1 MLIRNFGREAGD
13 GGLRDDAA
21 GDAGAAI
28 AFRRLVEAPVP
39 PASAVPSPPARPAAV
54 RPIID
59 GPRRIIPPISPAGPA
74 ATPPP
79 RPVLRPIIGGPRRI
93 VSPAPSAGPAAATS
107 YQSRLDG
114 ALAALNQR
122 FGVDYG
128 AKDCLQV
135 EDDQTHKVNAL
146 LDLLAQQ
153 GSIAP
158 DEQRWLGQSYRD
170 FQQTIEHQHS
180 RTGYAH
186 LAIAPPSGAGVAGF
200 ALAGGQG
207 FRPIDLTPRVPSPT
221 MNASGNP
228 WVDAALQSAVR
239 QWIAEP
245 AGQRGPV
252 DTYAWSQ
259 GLEGDKYLVHVAA
272 EGTYSLLHFDG
283 SDSQEAAAADRADTS
298 RGTLERERASGRTG
312 PLHDGFSIGQQQ
324 YLVTLHADGR
334 FDFVPSSNGDVAR
347 AVSDAVDALTAQ
359 MQATPAAAR
368 HDLSQRIAGD
378 KGTQYLVTVHPDG
391 RVTETETQQKKHGGG
406 FFGFLGSILPIID
419 IASFFIPVLAPVA
432 GVLNAISGA
441 QQLSQ
446 GNILGGIAGLTGSAA
461 GLLKG
466 ATAAAGMLGDISK
479 ASGELSSAIHA
490 VQSGSV
496 AGLLESAGAI
506 AGDATSLAK
515 NAAGTRIAGGLVGI
529 VGAANTL
536 AGPGQGL
543 GGFLNGAAALAN
555 AGASAERLAGAKD
568 KTNSDPGRGFAETA
582 DVLNAGANLLVG
594 LGGGATI
601 AASNGDAAPQLNEAQ
616 KQELARL
623 NQALGYAKLCDLNY
637 HDVSKAT
644 LSGFGYHE
652 LPPETWA
659 SSGSK
664 VGALV
669 HPGADALTD
678 GSSGF
683 VARVFQDDAGKVVVA
698 FRGTESTKDFGADGR
713 LFVGWNSAQLK
724 ETVDVALAAK
734 ALFGAGVT
742 FIGDSKGGGQA
753 AIAAL
758 ATESKAVT
766 FNAAPVNDVELSHVN
781 DALGKVV
788 LTPFATGPGA
798 AGPKAAQLVT
808 DYEVNGQVLQW
819 IDNLSL
825 ATPLG
830 QQPLGTRID
839 LPAGP
844 KSHDPIARHK
854 MAGVIEAL
862 NDRMNAVLHPPAPL
876 HPQPRPGP
884 APHLPGTPDY
894 STISSDFDPANDGWH
909 EVSTAAPPPGR

>member
-39 PASAVPSPPARPAAV
+39 PASAVPSSPAKPAAV

-107 YQSRLDG
+107 YQSRLDR

-128 AKDCLQV
+128 AKNCLQV

-153 GSIAP
+153 GSITP

-170 FQQTIEHQHS
+170 FQQTIEHQRS

-186 LAIAPPSGAGVAGF
+186 LAIALPSGAGAAGF

-207 FRPIDLTPRVPSPT
+207 FQPIDLTPRVPSPT

-259 GLEGDKYLVHVAA
+259 GLDGDKYLVHVAA
-272 EGTYSLLHFDG
+272 DGTYSLLHFDG
-283 SDSQEAAAADRADTS
+283 SDNQEAAAADRADTS
-298 RGTLERERASGRTG
+298 LGTLERERASGRTG

-368 HDLSQRIAGD
+368 HDLSQQIAGD

-432 GVLNAISGA
+432 GILNAVNGA

-446 GNILGGIAGLTGSAA
+446 GNVLGGIAGLTGSVA
-461 GLLKG
+461 GLLKAG
-466 ATAAAGMLGDISK
+466 SAAAGLLGDISK
-479 ASGELSSAIHA
+479 ASGELSGA
-490 VQSGSV
+490 VNAVESGSV

-506 AGDATSLAK
+506 AGNATSLAG
-515 NAAGTRIAGGLVGI
+515 NAAGARIAGGLADI
-529 VGAANTL
+529 TGAANTL
-536 AGPGQGL
+536 AGPGHGF
-543 GGFLNGAAALAN
+543 GGVLNGVAAVAN
-555 AGASAERLAGAKD
+555 AGAGGAMLA
-568 KTNSDPGRGFAETA
+568 TA
-582 DVLNAGANLLVG
+582 TGGPAQQLAQVSDVLNAGANLLVG
-594 LGGGATI
+594 LGGGAMI
-601 AASNGDAAPQLNEAQ
+601 AASNGDAAPQLTDAQ
-616 KQELARL
+616 MQELARL

-637 HDVSKAT
+637 GATVSQAS
-644 LSGFGYHE
+644 LGPQYHE
-652 LPPETWA
+652 LSPGIIA
-659 SSGSK
+659 SAGK
-664 VGALV
+664 AGALV
-669 HPGADALTD
+669 TAGSDALTD
-678 GSSGF
+678 ASSGF

-698 FRGTESTKDFGADGR
+698 FRGTEGGNDFASDVKMG
-713 LFVGWNSAQLK
+713 VGLNSDQVK

-734 ALFGAGVT
+734 ARFGDRVT
-742 FIGDSKGGGQA
+742 FVGDSKGGGQA

-758 ATESKAVT
+758 ATGSNAVT
-766 FNAAPVNDVELSHVN
+766 FNAAPINEYELSYVN
-781 DALGKVV
+781 QALAADGSSIK

-844 KSHDPIARHK
+844 NSHDPIARHK

-862 NDRMNAVLHPPAPL
+862 NARTNAVLHPPAPL
-876 HPQPRPGP
+876 HPQPRPGS

-894 STISSDFDPANDGWH
+894 STISGDFGNPPDGWH
-909 EVSTAAPPPGR
+909 QVSTAVPPPGR